1 MIHET
6 LLLLLTAVSAS
17 AAGLERLDA
26 KLAEPGYEDRQ
37 TLLVTFSRSACST
50 ERVYMPVRCPAYEIR
65 LHGDGLILYKG
76 YTGVKTQA
84 TKTELIPD
92 ESIKKLLLEFKRSG
106 FLKMK
111 DGYETAPEAERRVSG
126 DVVAFTRPTV
136 SIGLR
141 LDGAEKTVRHY
152 TGDKSAPKALLKLE
166 ETIDAIL
173 DTGRWT
179 K

>member
-1 MIHET
+1 MITKT
-6 LLLLLTAVSAS
+6 LLLLLAAASAS
-17 AAGLERLDA
+17 AAGLERLIP
-26 KLAEPGYEDRQ
+26 KLTDPGYEDRQ
-37 TLLVTFSRSACST
+37 TLLITFSRSACST
-50 ERVYMPVRCPAYEIR
+50 ERVYVMPRCPAYEIR

-76 YTGVKTQA
+76 YTGVKTQGA
-84 TKTELIPD
+84 KTDLIPD

-106 FLKMK
+106 FLAMK
-111 DGYETAPEAERRVSG
+111 DAYETAPEAERRVSG
-126 DVVAFTRPTV
+126 DVVAFTRPSV

-166 ETIDAIL
+166 EAIDAIL
-173 DTGRWT
+173 DTVRWT